1 MSLSTRVATG
11 VFTAAFACIS
21 VTAAAQAGG
30 STADQAG
37 QPGQTQ
43 QQPSAQQQ
51 ATRQHLAAA
60 QQALAELTKLP
71 QAATLQGEQ
80 RELVAGFISDFN
92 AFATAT
98 TDWRTKYKTA
108 SASLDKALAAAG
120 AAGGGGAS
128 PAAPDAPTTPPA
140 PGSTPPAP
148 GSTPPAPGSTS
159 PATPGAAE
167 GGGAWDPAI
176 VAKLQEV
183 RKNLDAFEE
192 SSGDPVLL
200 LDKIDEILDS
210 AQGGT
215 LSADQMTQ
223 LRQYLGKIRAAAS
236 R

>member
-43 QQPSAQQQ
+43 QQPNAQQQ

-120 AAGGGGAS
+120 AADTGGAS
-128 PAAPDAPTTPPA
+128 PAAPGSSTTPPA

-148 GSTPPAPGSTS
+148 GSTA

-176 VAKLQEV
+176 VGKLQEV

-210 AQGGT
+210 AQGGNLT
-215 LSADQMTQ
+215 ADQMTQ

>member
-37 QPGQTQ
+37 QPSGQTQ
-43 QQPSAQQQ
+43 QQPTAQQQ

-120 AAGGGGAS
+120 AADSGGAS
-128 PAAPDAPTTPPA
+128 PAAPGSSTTPPA

-148 GSTPPAPGSTS
+148 GSTA

-176 VAKLQEV
+176 VGKLQEV

-210 AQGGT
+210 AQGGNLT
-215 LSADQMTQ
+215 PDQMTQ